1 MALKLSVIIITMV
14 RNIHFSNREGIV
26 YSKKN
31 RTKTSIIFSLI
42 SLVMFLGGIYL
53 MSLTFAPVFK
63 PGIVL
68 GKPVD
73 VTKEK
78 PRIGQDMLYIPKISV
93 AVPVLAGGAEVM
105 EEGAWHRFPERGDPV
120 TGGNFIVSAHRFV
133 MKWTPGATMNSS
145 PFYNVGKLNEG
156 DEILVDY
163 KGKRYKYQIGKKY
176 SVKPDA
182 INIEDPVKNRIPD
195 HKLTLYSCTLEG
207 SGDGRDVFEAKLI
220 GEVKVE

>member
-1 MALKLSVIIITMV
+1 MV
-14 RNIHFSNREGIV
+14 KKIHFSSREGIV
-26 YSKKN
+26 HSKKT
-31 RTKTSIIFSLI
+31 RTKSSILFSFV
-42 SLVMFLGGIYL
+42 SSVMFLGGIYL
-53 MSLTFAPVFK
+53 MGLTFAPVFR

-68 GKPVD
+68 GNPID

-78 PRIGQDMLYIPKISV
+78 PRIGRDMLYIPKISV
-93 AVPVLAGGAEVM
+93 SVPFSAGGEEVM
-105 EEGAWHRFPERGDPV
+105 EEGAWHRFPERGDPE

-163 KGKRYKYQIGKKY
+163 KGKRYKYQISKKY

-182 INIEDPVKNRIPD
+182 VNIEDPVQNRAID
-195 HKLTLYSCTLEG
+195 HKLTLYSCTLQG
-207 SGDGRDVFEAKLI
+207 SGDGRDVFEAKLV

>member
-1 MALKLSVIIITMV
+1 MV
-14 RNIHFSNREGIV
+14 KKIHFSSREGIV
-26 YSKKN
+26 YSKNSK
-31 RTKTSIIFSLI
+31 TKTGIILSLL
-42 SLVMFLGGIYL
+42 SLAMFLGGIYL
-53 MSLTFAPVFK
+53 IGLTFAPVFR

-68 GKPVD
+68 GKPIEVA
-73 VTKEK
+73 KKK
-78 PRIGQDMLYIPKISV
+78 PSIGQDMLYIPKISV
-93 AVPVLAGGAEVM
+93 SVPFSTGGEEVM
-105 EEGAWHRFPERGDPV
+105 EAGAWHRFPERGDPE

-163 KGKRYKYQIGKKY
+163 KGKRYKYQISKKY

-182 INIEDPVKNRIPD
+182 VNIEDPVQNRAID
-195 HKLTLYSCTLEG
+195 HKLTLYSCTLQG
-207 SGDGRDVFEAKLI
+207 SGDGRDVFEAKLV